1 MNSMKENNSILDVIK
16 SRHSVRKFTDD
27 PVSEE
32 DLNAV
37 LEAARLA
44 PSGTNKQ
51 PWHFII
57 IKNKE
62 TQKKLADLL
71 PWGRYIKNAPI
82 AIAILVKLK
91 SMWSI
96 LDGAIAVT
104 HITLEAAARGLGTC
118 WCACYPNI
126 EKRADLEQNI
136 NTILG
141 IPEKLRSKM
150 KLITITPLG
159 YPAENGI
166 KETSRKDLSEIVHYE
181 KF

>member
-1 MNSMKENNSILDVIK
+1 MSILEVIK
-16 SRHSVRKFTDD
+16 KRKSVRKFTDEE
-27 PVSEE
+27 VAEE

-62 TQKKLADLL
+62 TQKELAKLM
-71 PWGRYIKNAPI
+71 PWGSFIKNAPI
-82 AIAILVKLK
+82 AIAVIVEQK

-96 LDGAIAVT
+96 LDGTIAMT

-118 WCACYPNI
+118 WCACWPNL
-126 EKRADLEQNI
+126 EKNPDLETKI
-136 NTILG
+136 KDLLG
-141 IPEKLRSKM
+141 IPKEKQSKI
-150 KLITITPLG
+150 KIITITPLG
-159 YPAENGI
+159 HPRPDGI
-166 KETSRKDLSEIVHYE
+166 KETKRKPLEKIVHHE
-181 KF
+181 KFSS

>member
-1 MNSMKENNSILDVIK
+1 MSNKRSILEVIK
-16 SRHSVRKFTDD
+16 SRKSVRKFTDEQIAD
-27 PVSEE
+27 E
-32 DLNAV
+32 DLNGI

-57 IKNKE
+57 IKNKD

-71 PWGRYIKNAPI
+71 PWGRYIKNAPV
-82 AIAILVKLK
+82 AIAILVQLK
-91 SMWSI
+91 SMWAV
-96 LDGAIAVT
+96 LDGAIAMT

-118 WCACYPNI
+118 WCACWPNI
-126 EKRADLEQNI
+126 EKNPALEKEI
-136 NTILG
+136 NDILG
-141 IPEKLRSKM
+141 IPEKLHGKI

-159 YPAENGI
+159 YPAPDGI
-166 KETSRKDLSEIVHYE
+166 KETSRKELSKIVHYE